1 MSWWVELGLD
11 FHLDIKHFLLKEV
24 FKVVLLSFFKCLN
37 TASEV
42 RVLNE
47 LANFSFET
55 YDIHFA
61 RHTGALCFLLV
72 RHIHASF
79 LYIRLERR
87 VAIIISAA
95 SLQDRWQIMNA
106 DFSFFLLIVTN
117 PNVEVSFLNK
127 INIVF
132 RRVDMR
138 RPSQSHRRIIFECFL

>member
-1 MSWWVELGLD
+1 MGLY
-11 FHLDIKHFLLKEV
+11 FHLDVQHFLLKEV
-24 FKVVLLSFFKCLN
+24 FKVMLRSFFEGLN

-47 LANFSFET
+47 LAYFSFET

-61 RHTGALCFLLV
+61 RHTGTLCLLLV

-117 PNVEVSFLNK
+117 LNVEVSFLN
-127 INIVF
+127 
-132 RRVDMR
+132 
-138 RPSQSHRRIIFECFL
+138 